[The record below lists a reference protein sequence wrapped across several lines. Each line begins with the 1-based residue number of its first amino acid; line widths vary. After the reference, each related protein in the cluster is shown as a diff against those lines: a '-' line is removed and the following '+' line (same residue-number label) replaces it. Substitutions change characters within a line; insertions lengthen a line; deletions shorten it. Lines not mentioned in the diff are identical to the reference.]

1 MVGYEQARVNTRT
14 EQPKTVIRY
23 NSHGLLSHIVT
34 LFGYLRLVL
43 FIYLFVYLFIYFLL
57 LMPKTSYALKIET
70 NACKKTNFL
79 IAGKNFWHLQAVIL

>member
-1 MVGYEQARVNTRT
+1 MAFLRGYVVVGYEQARVNTRT

-43 FIYLFVYLFIYFLL
+43 FIYLFVYLLFIVD
-57 LMPKTSYALKIET
+57 AE
-70 NACKKTNFL
+70 NFL
-79 IAGKNFWHLQAVIL
+79 CLKD